1 MLRCRAH
8 CFGPDGRLGAAFS
21 PQLFL
26 WGMSACSSCARLGTV
41 VLQGHRTLVAADM
54 EELPEGLAADA
65 SEHRETWT

>member
-1 MLRCRAH
+1 
-8 CFGPDGRLGAAFS
+8 
-21 PQLFL
+21 
-26 WGMSACSSCARLGTV
+26 MSACSSCARLGTV